1 MAAILFAR
9 ASRPGVDCREVVRR
23 AAEPLLQ
30 EAPGQWEA
38 VIDTPAVAA
47 GMIRRG
53 ACPKAG
59 GRVLR
64 TADVSVLMD
73 GFLSN
78 EIPHDNAGTAADG
91 DQAAFVARTFQEKGP
106 AGLESLSG
114 SFVLVIVDHA
124 HDRVVALTDRS
135 GSRPMF
141 VGDNGELVLLAPEPK
156 AFRPIAGM
164 TDEILPG
171 SILSLAL
178 NAFLFGESSYWRKV
192 TLLGP
197 ARTFEIDAG
206 GATCRRYWTPT
217 FRKRSTPSPDELE
230 HAVRQCVV
238 NQLRHFQRPVLALS
252 GGVDSRVILA
262 TARRAGLKLPTVTW
276 TYDAAEGPQADFAVG
291 RRIAEVAGV
300 PNEQHRLSD
309 RKLAEQASRIV
320 YGSDGLAGYLGAFAD
335 RECLAQSL
343 AERYDAIVFGDQCYR
358 GEREIRTAAD
368 ALERVGVRMGPR
380 VSLVKFLM
388 RPDAARACLTDYRR
402 QIDALLADI
411 GESEPPHD
419 LHDRLYWQVRV
430 PRLLT
435 GPKALWRMH
444 LEVLTPLLDVPML
457 NLAERLPV
465 EQRAEKTFLREGLR
479 AMAPDLA
486 SAEFSTVHSRTKW
499 KRILRETGDLP
510 RYIVETLLDPL
521 PAFDEWFDRAAIE
534 IWLKSR
540 VAEARARRD
549 SVVSTGGPFA
559 RMRRRIQSTW
569 VNRAFNA
576 RVVINLLTL
585 RLWFHHFG
593 SAPGRSTAA
602 AVPT

>member
-1 MAAILFAR
+1 MAAILIAR
-9 ASRPGVDCREVVRR
+9 ASRPRVDCREVVRR

-30 EAPGQWEA
+30 EAPGQWEPL
-38 VIDTPAVAA
+38 IETPAVAA
-47 GMIRRG
+47 GIIRRG
-53 ACPKAG
+53 AHPRAG
-59 GRVLR
+59 GQILR
-64 TADVSVLMD
+64 TNEVSVLMD
-73 GFLSN
+73 GFLSD
-78 EIPHDNAGTAADG
+78 EILADEASETTDG
-91 DQAAFVARTFQEKGP
+91 SQAASIARTFQDKGR

-114 SFVLVIVDHA
+114 SFVIVIIDHA
-124 HDRVVALTDRS
+124 HDRVVVLTDRS

-141 VGDNGELVLLAPEPK
+141 VGDNGEVVLLAPEPK

-171 SILSLAL
+171 SILSLSL

-206 GATCRRYWTPT
+206 GTTLRRYWTPT
-217 FRKRSTPSPDELE
+217 FRTRSTPSPDELE

-238 NQLRHFQRPVLALS
+238 NQIRHFERPVLALS

-262 TARRAGLKLPTVTW
+262 TAQRAGLKLDTVTW

-291 RRIAEVAGV
+291 HRIAELAGV

-309 RKLAEQASRIV
+309 SKLAEQASRIV

-335 RECLAQSL
+335 RERLAQTL
-343 AERYDAIVFGDQCYR
+343 AGKYDAIVFGDQCYR
-358 GEREIRTAAD
+358 GEREVRTPAD

-388 RPDAARACLTDYRR
+388 RPDAARACLSDYRR
-402 QIDALLADI
+402 QIDTLLADI
-411 GESEPPHD
+411 GHGQAPHD

-444 LEVLTPLLDVPML
+444 LEVLSPLLDVPML
-457 NLAERLPV
+457 NLAERLGV
-465 EQRAEKTFLREGLR
+465 EQRAEKTFLRNGLR

-499 KRILRETGDLP
+499 KRILRETGDLQ

-540 VAEARARRD
+540 VAEARNRPDA
-549 SVVSTGGPFA
+549 VVSTDGPFS
-559 RMRRRIQSTW
+559 RLRRRIRSTW

-593 SAPGRSTAA
+593 SAAVRSPVDATR
-602 AVPT
+602 T